1 MGLVEK
7 NVFILP
13 KIPITNSSLQEVVYY
28 IQYIIYS
35 LSFLNIYN
43 RPMIQIE
50 YNQEKMCLKN
60 NIWTLYIVS
69 SKFVERTMINTIS
82 VQCGK
87 IILRIHNVINT

>member
-1 MGLVEK
+1 M
-7 NVFILP
+7 FILP

-69 SKFVERTMINTIS
+69 SKFVERTMINPIS
-82 VQCGK
+82 VHCGK
-87 IILRIHNVINT
+87 IILGIPNVINT

>member
-35 LSFLNIYN
+35 SSFLNIYN
-43 RPMIQIE
+43 RYMIQIE
-50 YNQEKMCLKN
+50 YNQDKNLLEKTYLDLIHCVIKICRKN
-60 NIWTLYIVS
+60 YD
-69 SKFVERTMINTIS
+69 
-82 VQCGK
+82 
-87 IILRIHNVINT
+87 

>member
-43 RPMIQIE
+43 RYMIQIE
-50 YNQEKMCLKN
+50 YNQDKNLLEKTYLDLIHSVIKICRKN
-60 NIWTLYIVS
+60 YD
-69 SKFVERTMINTIS
+69 
-82 VQCGK
+82 
-87 IILRIHNVINT
+87 

>member
-43 RPMIQIE
+43 RYMIQIE
-50 YNQEKMCLKN
+50 YNQDTHLLEKTYSDFIHSVIKVCRKN
-60 NIWTLYIVS
+60 YD
-69 SKFVERTMINTIS
+69 
-82 VQCGK
+82 
-87 IILRIHNVINT
+87 